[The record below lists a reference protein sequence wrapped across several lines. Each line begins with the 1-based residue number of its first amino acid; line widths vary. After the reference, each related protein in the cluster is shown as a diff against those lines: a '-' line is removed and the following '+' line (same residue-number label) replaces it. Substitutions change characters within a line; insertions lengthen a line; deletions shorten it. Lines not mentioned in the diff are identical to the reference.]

1 MAQPANWLWGL
12 VPLAL
17 LWSAGNLSLGD
28 AVQQDVARRAMAVAA
43 QAAGEA
49 PGARPIMARAS
60 GRDVSINGEAASADG
75 AAKAMVQLRGEFGV
89 RRALGG
95 LSQVV
100 AQKPYSWAAS
110 REDGAVTLSG
120 FVPDETTAMANVA
133 AAGAALPGLRIDDRQ
148 MLAFGAPAGFSAMT
162 KSIVAELARI
172 SAGKVALDDTRF
184 CIEGKARTPDDF
196 LALRARG
203 AGLAQGAF
211 SAVDCS
217 LEPPTIA
224 PYRWAAEKTEDG
236 AVTVT
241 GFYPSD
247 AIRRQADAA
256 LRRSFPEPARVEDEA
271 KFALGEPSAFLAKIT
286 RAVGDLARLRSGKVE
301 LEAGDYR
308 LSGAGPADFGA
319 CEALRLQI
327 AQADGPDS
335 VAQATISCP
344 PAPPPMPASPETPAV
359 VPPAP
364 SGAPGQAPRPN
375 APTETNPNGTRGG
388 AATPPS
394 SSQAAAVP
402 LRWRAEKNERGV
414 VLDGLVRDEAARSAV
429 LQMARGAAG
438 AAAVED
444 RMMAE
449 PNLRDTPDFAAATGF
464 LLDLLGKMS
473 SGTVSIEGAR
483 AAIAGAVADE
493 AGWRALDAA
502 LKRQPLPGGLTLG
515 PGQAV
520 TALSLRPY
528 GLTIAV
534 DRSGIGL
541 SGYLPDAQAR
551 AAILTVLEGSP
562 LQGKVTDET
571 RLVPGAPAGFAAAA
585 KTAVSDLLR
594 LDLGSARLVDT
605 RVELQGLTCRELI
618 KTEVETSAATGLPS
632 GFSGRAE
639 IGLRQTGCVIDPPNT
654 CQNDL
659 DALTGRHSVLF
670 SQGTAVVNL
679 DATTEEAIRD
689 AATILKQ
696 CPQARVTIEGHAN
709 FDGERYG
716 FDNLDLSNRRAQRV
730 RDELVGRGI
739 DAGRLE
745 TKGFGVERPLV
756 PHSEPEAKVKNRRVQ
771 FTVAK

>member
-49 PGARPIMARAS
+49 PGARPIMARVS

-110 REDGAVTLSG
+110 REDDAVTLSG

-162 KSIVAELARI
+162 KSIVAELAGL

-184 CIEGKARTPDDF
+184 CIEGKAKTPDDF
-196 LALRARG
+196 LALQARG
-203 AGLAQGAF
+203 ASLAQGAF

-217 LEPPTIA
+217 LDPPTIA
-224 PYRWAAEKTEDG
+224 PYRWAAEKSADG
-236 AVTVT
+236 AVSVT

-247 AIRRQADAA
+247 EAKQQAAAA
-256 LRRSFPEPARVEDEA
+256 LRRSFPEPARIEDQT
-271 KFALGEPSAFLAKIT
+271 KPALGEPSAFPAKVT
-286 RAVGDLARLRSGKVE
+286 RAIADLARLRSGKVE
-301 LEAGDYR
+301 IEAGDYR
-308 LSGAGPADFGA
+308 LSGAGPTDFEA

-344 PAPPPMPASPETPAV
+344 PAPPPMPASPEIPTL
-359 VPPAP
+359 VPPPA
-364 SGAPGQAPRPN
+364 APGQAPRPN
-375 APTETNPNGTRGG
+375 APAETNANGTRGG
-388 AATPPS
+388 AATPSS

-402 LRWRAEKNERGV
+402 LRWRAEKSEQGV
-414 VLDGLVRDEAARSAV
+414 VLGGLVRDEAARSAV
-429 LQMARGAAG
+429 LQVARGAAG

-444 RMMAE
+444 RMTAE
-449 PNLRDTPDFAAATGF
+449 PNLRDTPDFTAATGF

-483 AAIAGAVADE
+483 AGIAGAVADE

-520 TALSLRPY
+520 AAVSLRPY
-528 GLTIAV
+528 DLTIAV

-551 AAILTVLEGSP
+551 TAILTMLEGSP

-571 RLVPGAPAGFAAAA
+571 RLVPGAPTGFAAAA

-594 LDLGSARLVDT
+594 LDLGSARLLDT
-605 RVELQGLTCRELI
+605 RVEIQGLTCRELI

-632 GFSGRAE
+632 GFTGQAE

-654 CQNDL
+654 CQNEL
-659 DALTGRHSVLF
+659 DSLTGRHAVLF

-679 DATTEEAIRD
+679 DATTEEAITD

-716 FDNLDLSNRRAQRV
+716 FDNLDLSNRRARRV
-730 RDELVGRGI
+730 RDELVSRGI
-739 DAGRLE
+739 EAGRLE
-745 TKGFGVERPLV
+745 AKGFGVERPLV

>member
-28 AVQQDVARRAMAVAA
+28 AVQQDVARRAMVAAA
-43 QAAGEA
+43 QAAGAA
-49 PGARPIMARAS
+49 PGARPIMARVS
-60 GRDVSINGEAASADG
+60 GRDVSINGEALSADG

-110 REDGAVTLSG
+110 RDDDAVTLSG
-120 FVPDETTAMANVA
+120 FVPDETTAVANVA

-162 KSIVAELARI
+162 KSIVAELAGL

-203 AGLAQGAF
+203 ASLAQGAF

-217 LEPPTIA
+217 LDPPTIA
-224 PYRWAAEKTEDG
+224 PYRWAAEKSADG
-236 AVTVT
+236 AVSVT
-241 GFYPSD
+241 GFYPSEET
-247 AIRRQADAA
+247 RRQAAAA
-256 LRRSFPEPARVEDEA
+256 LRRSFPEPARIEDQT
-271 KFALGEPSAFLAKIT
+271 KPALGEPSAFPAKIT
-286 RAVGDLARLRSGKVE
+286 RAIADLARLRSGKVE
-301 LEAGDYR
+301 IEAGDYR
-308 LSGAGPADFGA
+308 LSGAGPTDFEA

-344 PAPPPMPASPETPAV
+344 PAPPSAPASPEIPALA
-359 VPPAP
+359 PPAP
-364 SGAPGQAPRPN
+364 SAQTNASGA
-375 APTETNPNGTRGG
+375 RGG
-388 AATPPS
+388 AAAPPS
-394 SSQAAAVP
+394 SPQVAAVP
-402 LRWRAEKNERGV
+402 LRWRAEKSEQGI
-414 VLDGLVRDEAARSAV
+414 VLGGLVRDEAARSAA
-429 LQMARGAAG
+429 LQVARGAAG

-473 SGTVSIEGAR
+473 SGAVSIEGAR
-483 AAIAGAVADE
+483 AAIAGAVSDE

-520 TALSLRPY
+520 AAVSLRPY
-528 GLTIAV
+528 DLTIAV
-534 DRSGIGL
+534 DRSGLGL

-605 RVELQGLTCRELI
+605 RVEIQGLTCRDLI
-618 KTEVETSAATGLPS
+618 KAEVETSAATGLPP
-632 GFSGRAE
+632 GFAGQAE

-654 CQNDL
+654 CQNEL
-659 DALTGRHSVLF
+659 DDLTGRHSVLF

-679 DATTEEAIRD
+679 DTTTDEAITD

-709 FDGERYG
+709 SDGERYG
-716 FDNLDLSNRRAQRV
+716 FDNLDLSNKRARRV
-730 RDELVGRGI
+730 RDELVSRGI

>member
-28 AVQQDVARRAMAVAA
+28 AIQQDVARRAMTVAA
-43 QAAGEA
+43 RAAGEA
-49 PGARPIMARAS
+49 PGARPIMARVS

-110 REDGAVTLSG
+110 RENDAVTLSG
-120 FVPDETTAMANVA
+120 FVPDEATAMANVA
-133 AAGAALPGLRIDDRQ
+133 AAGAALPGLRVDDRQ
-148 MLAFGAPAGFSAMT
+148 TLAFGAPEGFSAMT
-162 KSIVAELARI
+162 KNIVAELAGL
-172 SAGKVALDDTRF
+172 SSGKVALDDTRF

-196 LALRARG
+196 LALRERG
-203 AGLAQGAF
+203 KSLAQGAF

-217 LEPPTIA
+217 LDPPTIA
-224 PYRWAAEKTEDG
+224 PYRWVAEKAEDG
-236 AVTVT
+236 AVKVT

-247 AIRRQADAA
+247 AIRQQADAA
-256 LRRSFPEPARVEDEA
+256 LRRGFPEPARVEDEA
-271 KFALGEPSAFLAKIT
+271 KLALGEPSAFLAKIT
-286 RAVGDLARLRSGKVE
+286 RAVADLARLRSGKVE

-308 LSGAGPADFGA
+308 LSGAGPTDFEA

-335 VAQATISCP
+335 VAQATIACP
-344 PAPPPMPASPETPAV
+344 PAPPPMPALPEIPALVPHAPPTASGLTP
-359 VPPAP
+359 P
-364 SGAPGQAPRPN
+364 PN
-375 APTETNPNGTRGG
+375 APAGGHVGEARGS
-388 AATPPS
+388 AATSSTPP
-394 SSQAAAVP
+394 QPAAVP
-402 LRWRAEKNERGV
+402 LRWQAEKNERGI
-414 VLDGLVRDEAARSAV
+414 VLGGLVRDDAARGAV
-429 LQMARGAAG
+429 LQVARGAAG
-438 AAAVED
+438 AVAVED
-444 RMMAE
+444 RMTPE
-449 PNLRDTPDFAAATGF
+449 PNLRGTPDFAAATGF

-473 SGTVSIEGAR
+473 SGTVSIDGTR

-502 LKRQPLPGGLTLG
+502 LKRQPLPGGLTAAPGGMAALG
-515 PGQAV
+515 
-520 TALSLRPY
+520 LRPY
-528 GLTIAV
+528 GLTITV
-534 DRSGIGL
+534 DRSGLGL

-551 AAILTVLEGSP
+551 AAILASLEGSA

-571 RLVPGAPAGFAAAA
+571 RLVPGAPAGFAGAA

-605 RVELQGLTCRELI
+605 QVEIQGLTCRELI
-618 KTEVETSAATGLPS
+618 RTEVETSAATGLPP
-632 GFSGRAE
+632 GFSGQAE
-639 IGLRQTGCVIDPPNT
+639 IGLRQTGCVLDPPNI

-659 DALTGRHSVLF
+659 DDLTGRHSVLF
-670 SQGTAVVNL
+670 SQGTAVVHL
-679 DATTEEAIRD
+679 DAETEAAIAD
-689 AATILKQ
+689 AASILRQ
-696 CPQARVTIEGHAN
+696 CPQVRVTIEGHAN
-709 FDGERYG
+709 FDGERRG

-730 RDELVGRGI
+730 RDELVSRGI

-745 TKGFGVERPLV
+745 TRGFGVERPLV
-756 PHSEPEAKVKNRRVQ
+756 PHSESEAKVKNRRVQ